1 MHIRP
6 GEQGSREREWLAVW
20 LPQSRDRS
28 RGYFRGGSPRDP
40 GRGDKGGWHAWRA
53 VRGPPGLTQR
63 RWEGC
68 GKQRR
73 EGDAPGGVKWERCRG
88 RSGPRGWP
96 RVPWE
101 GSGAR
106 RPAPGRERA
115 RREVSFPPPAPDR
128 SPVPQACFIFMA
140 LEPDT
145 RKSPLAHKAG
155 K

>member
-1 MHIRP
+1 MHSRP

-88 RSGPRGWP
+88 RFGPRRWP

-101 GSGAR
+101 GVRGQASSPGPGE
-106 RPAPGRERA
+106 PAGRCP
-115 RREVSFPPPAPDR
+115 SHPPPQTDLLCPRRA
-128 SPVPQACFIFMA
+128 SFSWLWNQTQ
-140 LEPDT
+140 EN
-145 RKSPLAHKAG
+145 PL
-155 K
+155 